1 MLQKGCSPISEN
13 LGSQQDFTGKGSPPR
28 DASLPVSPYRGIPFR
43 LIEYTQ
49 KHFDRLRAK
58 RFLLNPDVETE
69 YRTQNFWIPNCYL
82 EEDGTLKSNVFVDW
96 IFVKCVKANKF
107 KYAGLEIPDWMRGK
121 L

>member
-1 MLQKGCSPISEN
+1 MEGDYQLARKKQKQKPHIRYNTEI
-13 LGSQQDFTGKGSPPR
+13 QY
-28 DASLPVSPYRGIPFR
+28 YRGIPFR

-58 RFLLNPDVETE
+58 RFLLNPDFETE

-82 EEDGTLKSNVFVDW
+82 EEDGTLKLNVFVDW

-107 KYAGLEIPDWMRGK
+107 KYAGLEIPDWMRGNYES
-121 L
+121 